1 MRLMDV
7 DFDRLATVRVKCIEN
22 GSQKAIIK
30 WRDLYPLESVTG
42 DAETEGF
49 YFEVLGDQNFRY
61 YTLWNDCER
70 LFAVNYKISLNEN
83 HDVSELA
90 MLAKNME
97 EFKGAEGYKKRLRQM
112 EDRGGFI
119 SLADIMS
126 MVKLGELDLAK
137 RYSGYREDYIA
148 ELERRREEEEAQ
160 KEAKRRE
167 EEEEREREL
176 VAKIAEAENCIW
188 LHKRLENEEL
198 EDGRHI
204 VLFLMRKYDI
214 NVPLKTQGWINNKLA
229 AVKFDKE
236 EGTRV
241 WFYKQKGC
249 KCSESV
255 YRYLDQLKAAVDA
268 AGQM

>member
-7 DFDRLATVRVKCIEN
+7 EFDRLATVRVKCIEN
-22 GSQKAIIK
+22 DGHKAVSK
-30 WRDLYPLESVTG
+30 WRNLYPLESVTG
-42 DAETEGF
+42 DAETKGF

-61 YTLWNDCER
+61 YTLWNDCEG

-83 HDVSELA
+83 HDVSGLA

-97 EFKGAEGYKKRLRQM
+97 EFKGGEGYKKRLHQM
-112 EDRGGFI
+112 EEKGCFI
-119 SLADIMS
+119 SRADIMS

-137 RYSGYREDYIA
+137 RYSVYREDYIA
-148 ELERRREEEEAQ
+148 ELERKRKAEEAQ

-167 EEEEREREL
+167 EEEERKREL
-176 VAKIAEAENCIW
+176 EAKVAEAEDCIRM
-188 LHKRLENEEL
+188 HKRLENEEL

-204 VLFLMRKYDI
+204 VLYLMKKYEI
-214 NVPLKTQGWINNKLA
+214 KVPLKTQGWINNKLT

-241 WFYKQKGC
+241 WFYRQKGC

-255 YRYLDQLKAAVDA
+255 YRYLDELKAAVDA

>member
-1 MRLMDV
+1 
-7 DFDRLATVRVKCIEN
+7 
-22 GSQKAIIK
+22 
-30 WRDLYPLESVTG
+30 
-42 DAETEGF
+42 
-49 YFEVLGDQNFRY
+49 
-61 YTLWNDCER
+61 
-70 LFAVNYKISLNEN
+70 
-83 HDVSELA
+83 